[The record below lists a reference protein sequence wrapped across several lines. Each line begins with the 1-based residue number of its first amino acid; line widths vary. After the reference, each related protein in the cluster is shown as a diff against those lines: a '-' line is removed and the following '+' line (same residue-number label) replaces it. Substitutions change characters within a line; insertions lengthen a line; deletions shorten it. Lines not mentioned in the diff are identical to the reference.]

1 MSFKLTIV
9 LFVIFASLLIVG
21 GWFVFKIDKTEQSV
35 QSSESIEVGPL
46 TCETCGKEEP
56 IISEPKPLPEPLPNF
71 ILLDVPFT
79 PQAPFAEWQDPIYQ
93 NACEEAAL
101 VMAIY
106 WLRNQS
112 LTIKKASEE
121 IFALAQYEKQS
132 YGHFHDTSAA
142 DTLKLFKDF
151 YDYQNVDLFYDISIE
166 DIKIELSQGNLV
178 IVPVNGQK
186 LGNPYYTL
194 PGPLEHM
201 LVIRGY
207 DDALQE
213 FTVNDPGTRQGEAYR
228 YDYQVIEKAMRDYPS
243 GYHGLITEVKTAMIV
258 IKQIE

>member
-243 GYHGLITEVKTAMIV
+243 GYHGPITKTQTVMIV